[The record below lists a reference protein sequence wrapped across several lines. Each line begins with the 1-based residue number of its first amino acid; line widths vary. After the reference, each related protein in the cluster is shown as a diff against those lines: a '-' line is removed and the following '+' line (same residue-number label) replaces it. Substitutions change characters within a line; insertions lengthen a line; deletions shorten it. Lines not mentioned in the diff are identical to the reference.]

1 VTHARL
7 MTDAYCRLAVG
18 RDYDTAAPVRGIRRG
33 GGDEV
38 MRVHVHIVRVFLFQT
53 SFDLTY

>member
-1 VTHARL
+1 MTHARL
-7 MTDAYCRLAVG
+7 MIDAYCRLAVG

-38 MRVHVHIVRVFLFQT
+38 MRVDVHIVPV
-53 SFDLTY
+53 